1 MAPREQHPAV
11 AEVLQ
16 HFEYTHLPPHLQ
28 LISQPVHALAHAMA
42 AQLEG
47 PQLTNGLNR
56 LLEAKDCFVRAAVAQ
71 AKAQR
76 SDWTTETGVEFGE
89 QPR

>member
-1 MAPREQHPAV
+1 MANKELHPAV

-28 LISQPVHALAHAMA
+28 LVSQPVHALAHHMA

-56 LLEAKDCFVRAAVAQ
+56 LLEAKDCFVRAAVAE
-71 AKAQR
+71 AKRAG
-76 SDWTTETGVEFGE
+76 WTTETGVEFGE
-89 QPR
+89 SPR